1 MPELGTRREKEN
13 MDMSSMDD
21 MSGMGGMSM
30 DMGSDGMF
38 RPVNQMIARTYWY
51 LVAAF
56 FACALLLKGVEAV
69 ESWSR

>member
-21 MSGMGGMSM
+21 MSSMGGMSM

-38 RPVNQMIARTYWY
+38 RLVNQTIARTYWY